1 MKKVQALPVF
11 LSLMLM
17 SSVSL
22 TPAKAS
28 AMITKDYFNPFN
40 KINEYVSKR
49 DYTTNRIGNTNSGSI
64 TIASNEANWNRLPL
78 HTEYVV
84 KAKDTFLSIAQLY
97 RISKEDI
104 QKSNTWLSE
113 PLEAGQVIY
122 IPLSAERVH
131 YVSWGDT
138 VHNIANR
145 YGVDLAELLN
155 YNPDINIQALKLNQ
169 EIRVPNTKK
178 NVVQV
183 ASVNSKEFN
192 TAIAWPVIGV
202 LTSKFGPRWG
212 GFHQGIDIWNEKELQ
227 TSITAALPGT
237 VLFADWSNSGYG
249 QLVIID
255 HGNDIQTYY
264 AHMSKIQVVKG
275 QKIRQ
280 GDVIGRMGETGDS
293 IGIHLHFELRVKEIP
308 VNPMKYLSN

>member
-22 TPAKAS
+22 TPAKTS
-28 AMITKDYFNPFN
+28 AMISKDYFNPFN

-49 DYTTNRIGNTNSGSI
+49 EYTANRISNNNS
-64 TIASNEANWNRLPL
+64 TIASKTMNWRGLPL

-84 KAKDTFLSIAQLY
+84 NAKDTFLSVAQMY

-104 QKSNTWLSE
+104 QKSNSWLRE
-113 PLEAGQVIY
+113 PLEAGQIIY

-131 YVSWGDT
+131 YISWGDT
-138 VHNIANR
+138 IHSIANR
-145 YGVDLAELLN
+145 YGIDLTELLQ
-155 YNPDINIQALKLNQ
+155 YNPNINIEALKLNQ
-169 EIRVPNTKK
+169 EIRIPNTKK
-178 NVVQV
+178 NVVQA
-183 ASVNSKEFN
+183 ASIDFKEFN
-192 TAIAWPVIGV
+192 NAIRWPVIGV

-212 GFHQGIDIWNEKELQ
+212 GFHQGIDIWNERELR

-237 VLFADWSNSGYG
+237 VIFAGWSNSGYG

-264 AHMSKIQVVKG
+264 AHMSKIHVVKG
-275 QKIRQ
+275 QKVRQ
-280 GDVIGRMGETGDS
+280 GDAVGRMGETGDS
-293 IGIHLHFELRVKEIP
+293 IGIHLHFELRVKEMP
-308 VNPMKYLSN
+308 VNPMTYLPN